1 MREKWFI
8 YGIFYMNNTLDEY
21 IKKYEQKTKDKF
33 KQKEG
38 FKLFYLPS
46 RGFCEIGTTQDN
58 SMLMIYQ
65 MAGDG
70 KFWRDFATIF
80 AQMLGI
86 KKLGTICI
94 RENIKAYIRFWGYKI
109 TKKEP
114 LHDGS
119 FIYYAE
125 NKEGKKARISPV
137 YLHDDITR
145 ISYYVTWD
153 I

>member
-1 MREKWFI
+1 VGKMT
-8 YGIFYMNNTLDEY
+8 YGDIMNNTLDEY

-33 KQKEG
+33 KPKEG

-46 RGFCEIGTTQDN
+46 RGFCELSTTKNN

-70 KFWRDFATIF
+70 KFWRDFATVL

-114 LHDGS
+114 LNDGS

-125 NKEGKKARISPV
+125 NKEGKKARVSPV
-137 YLHDDITR
+137 HMHDDITR

>member
-1 MREKWFI
+1 
-8 YGIFYMNNTLDEY
+8 MNNTLDEY

-33 KQKEG
+33 KPKEG

-65 MAGDG
+65 MCGDG
-70 KFWRDFATIF
+70 KFWRDFATVF
-80 AQMLGI
+80 AQMLEI

-114 LHDGS
+114 LNDGS

-125 NKEGKKARISPV
+125 NKEGKKARVSPV
-137 YLHDDITR
+137 YLYDDITR